1 MHEELERCL
10 AAARACADACEA
22 HLDELPDRSPELREA
37 VDLLA
42 APAAV
47 ARTLEDLVDQPLQL
61 TLAAARLL
69 GDLAA
74 HAAERV
80 DGAPE
85 LEDAL
90 RAVADST
97 ERLLAAAG

>member
-1 MHEELERCL
+1 MDEELERCL

-22 HLDELPDRSPELREA
+22 HLDALPDRSPELSEA
-37 VDLLA
+37 VELLA

-47 ARTLEDLVDQPLQL
+47 ARTLADLVDQPPAL

-80 DGAPE
+80 DGEPE
-85 LEDAL
+85 LARAL
-90 RAVADST
+90 RAVVDST
-97 ERLLAAAG
+97 ERLLAAAE